1 MVAPSGRGCYVSSL
15 RARPMSQTKLSQ
27 PYEPNPLLRAI
38 YNRLFESIDVDES
51 WIDVVQRCAQEGV
64 VVHVLQ
70 TLNFVEFLVLDHV
83 TRLHGLPR
91 IRFVNDLGLWVLN
104 PMGKGWL
111 NALWPKR
118 RPSPSEELRAAL
130 DHGGSAA
137 LFLKRRANVVNVATS
152 GALVRST
159 EPKEGDQLVRTLF
172 EFQRQSGR
180 PIILLPTVFVW
191 TQHPARD
198 ELKARDLLIGPP
210 EAPSATWTIARLLS
224 DPRRVRLRG
233 AEPLSLVEFLRINA
247 QLPEQALIRRLVY
260 SMMRRLGKERRG
272 FIGPT
277 VRAPDRIRD
286 DIIRSPRMR
295 EIIEDL
301 AGGDAKMSDEL
312 RNRAV
317 GMMVQLQ
324 ARPEYITVRTLAK
337 FVELFI
343 HKTYAGIEMTKG
355 DADRLRRAARDGTL
369 ILLPSHKSHV
379 DYMVV
384 SYQFNQMG
392 LPTPMIAAGD
402 NLDFFPMG
410 PLARQS
416 GAFFIRRSFK
426 GDRLYAAVVD
436 AYVRRMIRDG
446 FPIEVFLEGGRSRTG
461 KLLEP
466 KLGLLSMIVDATLAE
481 PQRRTYFVPISIGYE
496 RIVETDSYGR
506 EMTGGE
512 KHKENAAGLLR
523 TRRIFKYRYGR
534 INMQVGEVVTLNQWS
549 ENFNQTP
556 GEPLKPSKRRALV
569 TRLARHVM
577 DEINRVTAVTPGAL
591 TALVLLSHSHRGLS
605 HEIVIHRAAAL
616 LTLLNRIGVRIVE
629 ATATPA
635 GTLRPSAIR
644 EALQLFADGELL
656 EVYATG
662 ESDVAREQRRRGR
675 LQAGPGAFYVVP
687 DSKRLALDTSKNIII
702 HFLVPQALFA
712 LAWLAGANADDTVS
726 AVHDRFCELRQLFA
740 HEFRLGSKTDGDEAF
755 EHVLKDCS
763 ELGCLSREGDKLILG
778 APYNDLSALKWLM
791 LLAEI
796 LVNYLEG
803 YRVAAR
809 TLALATEQPLLVKD
823 FLKRALATGNR
834 MFFAGEV
841 LRRESVTKPILQN
854 ALVAFADQHLLDL
867 RGEKVTLTEAS
878 STQSAV
884 DALEARIVKYL
895 QGVRP

>member
-1 MVAPSGRGCYVSSL
+1 
-15 RARPMSQTKLSQ
+15 MSQTKLNQ
-27 PYEPNPLLRAI
+27 PYEPNPLLRAV

-51 WIDVVQRCAQEGV
+51 WVNSVQRLAQQGV

-83 TRLHGLPR
+83 TKLHGLPR
-91 IRFVNDLGLWVLN
+91 IHFVNDLGLWVLN
-104 PMGKGWL
+104 PMGKGWM

-118 RPSPSEELRAAL
+118 RPEPSEELRAAL
-130 DHGGSAA
+130 SLGESAA
-137 LFLKRRANVVNVATS
+137 LFLKRRANMVNVATS
-152 GALVRST
+152 GALIRST

-172 EFQRQSGR
+172 EFQRQADR
-180 PIILLPTVFVW
+180 PIILLPAVFVW

-198 ELKARDLLIGPP
+198 ELTARDLLIGPP
-210 EAPSATWTIARLLS
+210 EAPSASWTIARLLT

-233 AEPLSLVEFLRINA
+233 AEPLNLHDFLNTNA
-247 QLPEQALIRRLVY
+247 QLSDKALTRRLVY
-260 SMMRRLGKERRG
+260 SMMRRLGKERRA
-272 FIGPT
+272 FSGP
-277 VRAPDRIRD
+277 VVKAPERIRE
-286 DIIRSPRMR
+286 DIIRSPRVR
-295 EIIEDL
+295 EVMDDL
-301 AGGDAKMSDEL
+301 AGGDSKVADQL
-312 RNRAV
+312 RTRAV
-317 GMMVQLQ
+317 SMMLQLQ
-324 ARPEYITVRTLAK
+324 AKPEYITVRTLAK

-343 HKTYAGIEMTKG
+343 HKVYAGIEVNKD

-384 SYQFNQMG
+384 SYEFNKLG

-416 GAFFIRRSFK
+416 GAFFIRRSFR
-426 GDRLYAAVVD
+426 GDRLYAAIVS
-436 AYVRRMIRDG
+436 AYIRRMIRDG

-481 PQRRTYFVPISIGYE
+481 SQRNTYFVPISIGYE

-523 TRRIFKYRYGR
+523 SRRIFKYRYGR
-534 INMQVGEVVTLNQWS
+534 INMQVGEIVTLDKWS
-549 ENFNQTP
+549 DDSPSSQ
-556 GEPLKPSKRRALV
+556 GEPLKPAKRRALV

-605 HEIVIHRAAAL
+605 HEIVVHRAGAL
-616 LTLLNRIGVRIVE
+616 LTLLNRSGVRIVE

-656 EVYATG
+656 EIYATG
-662 ESDVAREQRRRGR
+662 ESDASRETKRRAR
-675 LQAGPGAFYVVP
+675 LQAGPGSFYVIP
-687 DSKRLALDTSKNIII
+687 DAKRLALDTSKNIII
-702 HFLVPQALFA
+702 HFFVSQALFA
-712 LAWLAGANADDTVS
+712 LAWLAGTNADNSVTE
-726 AVHDRFCELRQLFA
+726 VHDRFCELRQLFA
-740 HEFRLGSKTDGDEAF
+740 HEFRLGSKADGDQAF
-755 EHVLKDCS
+755 HQVLQQYI
-763 ELGCLSREGDKLILG
+763 ELGFLSRDAEKLALAG
-778 APYNDLSALKWLM
+778 PYSDISSVKWLV

-809 TLALATEQPLLVKD
+809 TVSLALEQSLPVKEY
-823 FLKRALATGNR
+823 LKRALATGNR
-834 MFFAGEV
+834 MFFAGEI
-841 LRRESVTKPILQN
+841 LRRESITKSILQN
-854 ALVAFADQHLLDL
+854 ALSAFADQNWVDL
-867 RGEKVTLTEAS
+867 HGEKVAVMD
-878 STQSAV
+878 SAAARAAIGV
-884 DALEARIVKYL
+884 LEARIAQFL

>member
-1 MVAPSGRGCYVSSL
+1 
-15 RARPMSQTKLSQ
+15 MSQTKLNQ
-27 PYEPNPLLRAI
+27 PYEPNPLLRAL
-38 YNRLFESIDVDES
+38 YDRLFESIDVDDS
-51 WIDVVQRCAQEGV
+51 WIDSVQQLSQQGV

-111 NALWPKR
+111 NALWPQR
-118 RPSPSEELRAAL
+118 RPSPSDELRAAL
-130 DHGGSAA
+130 NLGGSAA

-152 GALVRST
+152 GALVRNT
-159 EPKEGDQLVRTLF
+159 EPKEGDQLVRTLL

-180 PIILLPTVFVW
+180 PIILLPALFVW
-191 TQHPARD
+191 TQHPSRD
-198 ELKARDLLIGPP
+198 ELRARDLLIGTP
-210 EAPSATWTIARLLS
+210 EAPSATWTIARLIS

-233 AEPLSLVEFLRINA
+233 GEPLNLIDFLRSN
-247 QLPEQALIRRLVY
+247 QQMSEQALTRRLVY

-277 VRAPDRIRD
+277 VKAPERIRE

-301 AGGDAKMSDEL
+301 AGGDAKLSGEL

-317 GMMVQLQ
+317 TMMIQLQ
-324 ARPEYITVRTLAK
+324 ARPEYITIRTLAK
-337 FVELFI
+337 LVELFL
-343 HKTYAGIEMTKG
+343 HRTYAGIEMNKG
-355 DADRLRRAARDGTL
+355 DTERLRRAARDGTL

-379 DYMVV
+379 NYMVV

-426 GDRLYAAVVD
+426 GDRLYATVVD

-481 PQRRTYFVPISIGYE
+481 SQRRTYFVPISIGYE
-496 RIVETDSYGR
+496 RVVETDSYGR

-512 KHKENAAGLLR
+512 KNKENAAGLLR
-523 TRRIFKYRYGR
+523 SRRIFKYRYGR
-534 INMQVGEVVTLNQWS
+534 INMQVGEIVTLDRWIDEAPQ
-549 ENFNQTP
+549 
-556 GEPLKPSKRRALV
+556 EPAEPMKPAKRRALV

-577 DEINRVTAVTPGAL
+577 DEINRVTAVTPGTL
-591 TALVLLSHSHRGLS
+591 TALVLLSHSQRGLS
-605 HEIVIHRAAAL
+605 HESVVHRASAL
-616 LTLLNRIGVRIVE
+616 LALLSRAGVRVVE

-635 GTLRPSAIR
+635 GSLRPSAIR

-656 EVYATG
+656 EIHATG
-662 ESDVAREQRRRGR
+662 ESDAARESRRRGQF
-675 LQAGPGAFYVVP
+675 QAGPGSFYVVP

-702 HFLVPQALFA
+702 HFLVPSALFA
-712 LAWLAGANADDTVS
+712 LAWLAGTKPDSTLG
-726 AVHDRFCELRQLFA
+726 AVRARFCQLSQLFA
-740 HEFRLGSKTDGDEAF
+740 HEFRLGSRSDDEQAF
-755 EHVLKDCS
+755 ERVLREFTD
-763 ELGCLSREGDKLILG
+763 LGLVTQDGERIALG
-778 APYNDLSALKWLM
+778 SPYNDLSAVQWMM
-791 LLAEI
+791 LLAQI

-803 YRVAAR
+803 YQVAAR
-809 TLALATEQPLLVKD
+809 TLSLAIEQPLAVKE
-823 FLKRALATGNR
+823 FLKRALTTGNR
-834 MFFAGEV
+834 MFFAGEI
-841 LRRESVTKPILQN
+841 LRRESVTKPILRN
-854 ALVAFADQHLLDL
+854 ALVAFADQHWVDL
-867 RGEKVTLTEAS
+867 HGERVAPTERAS
-878 STQSAV
+878 TRSSV
-884 DALEARIVKYL
+884 DALEAQIVQFL
-895 QGVRP
+895 HGARP

>member
-1 MVAPSGRGCYVSSL
+1 
-15 RARPMSQTKLSQ
+15 MSQAKLNQ

-38 YNRLFESIDVDES
+38 YDRLFESIDVDES
-51 WIDVVQRCAQEGV
+51 WIDAVQRLAQEGV

-83 TRLHGLPR
+83 TRMHGLPR
-91 IRFVNDLGLWVLN
+91 VRFVNDLGLWVLN

-118 RPSPSEELRAAL
+118 RPNPSDELRAAL
-130 DHGGSAA
+130 NLGGSAA

-152 GALVRST
+152 GAMVRST
-159 EPKEGDQLVRTLF
+159 EPKEGDQLVNTLL

-180 PIILLPTVFVW
+180 PIMLLPALFVW
-191 TQHPARD
+191 TQHPSRD

-233 AEPLSLVEFLRINA
+233 AEPLNLVEYLRANSH
-247 QLPEQALIRRLVY
+247 LPQKALARRLVY

-277 VRAPDRIRD
+277 VKAPERIRE

-301 AGGDAKMSDEL
+301 AGGDAKLANEL
-312 RNRAV
+312 RHRAL

-324 ARPEYITVRTLAK
+324 ARPEYITIRTLAK

-343 HKTYAGIEMTKG
+343 HRTYAGIEMTKG
-355 DADRLRRAARDGTL
+355 DAERLRRAARDGTL

-481 PQRRTYFVPISIGYE
+481 SQRHTYFVPISIGYE
-496 RIVETDSYGR
+496 RIVETESYGR

-534 INMQVGEVVTLNQWS
+534 INMQVGEIVTLDQWIDESPQSAS
-549 ENFNQTP
+549 EP
-556 GEPLKPSKRRALV
+556 MKPAKRRGLV

-605 HEIVIHRAAAL
+605 HEIVIHRAGAL
-616 LTLLNRIGVRIVE
+616 LTLMNRAGVRIVE

-644 EALQLFADGELL
+644 EALQLFADGELV
-656 EVYATG
+656 EIYATG
-662 ESDVAREQRRRGR
+662 ESDAARELRRRGQ
-675 LQAGPGAFYVVP
+675 LQAGPGSFYVVP

-712 LAWLAGANADDTVS
+712 LAWLAGSNTENTTF
-726 AVHDRFCELRQLFA
+726 AVRERFCQLRQLFA
-740 HEFRLGSKTDGDEAF
+740 HEFRLGSKSDGDRAF
-755 EHVLKDCS
+755 EQVL
-763 ELGCLSREGDKLILG
+763 REFTEFGSLVINGDKLALG
-778 APYNDLSALKWLM
+778 APYAELSAVKWLI

-809 TLALATEQPLLVKD
+809 TLAFAIEQPLAVKE

-834 MFFAGEV
+834 MFFAGEI

-854 ALVAFADQHLLDL
+854 ALVAFADQHWLDL
-867 RGEKVTLTEAS
+867 RGEKVALTENAA
-878 STQSAV
+878 TQSYV
-884 DALEARIVKYL
+884 NVMKSRIVQFL
-895 QGVRP
+895 QGVRT

>member
-1 MVAPSGRGCYVSSL
+1 
-15 RARPMSQTKLSQ
+15 MSQDKLAQ
-27 PYEPNPLLRAI
+27 PYEPNPLLKAI
-38 YNRLFESIDVDES
+38 FDRLFESIDVDES
-51 WIDVVQRCAQEGV
+51 WVGTVQRSAQQAI

-70 TLNFVEFLVLDHV
+70 TLNFVEFLVLDHI
-83 TRLHGLPR
+83 TKQHSLPR

-104 PMGKGWL
+104 PMGKGWA
-111 NALWPKR
+111 NALWPRR
-118 RPSPSEELRAAL
+118 RPKPSEELRATL
-130 DHGGSAA
+130 SIGGSAA
-137 LFLKRRANVVNVATS
+137 LFLKRRANVVDVATS

-159 EPKEGDQLVRTLF
+159 EPKEGDQLVQTLF
-172 EFQRQSGR
+172 EFQRQSER
-180 PIILLPTVFVW
+180 PIILIPAIFVW

-198 ELKARDLLIGPP
+198 GLTARDLLIGPP

-233 AEPLSLVEFLRINA
+233 AEPLNLDEFLRHNA
-247 QLPEQALIRRLVY
+247 QLPEKALTRRLVY
-260 SMMRRLGKERRG
+260 SIMRRLGKERRG
-272 FIGPT
+272 FSGPI
-277 VRAPDRIRD
+277 VKAPERIRE

-295 EIIEDL
+295 EIIDDL
-301 AGGDAKMSDEL
+301 AGGDAKQADDL
-312 RNRAV
+312 RARAV
-317 GMMVQLQ
+317 SMMLQLQ
-324 ARPEYITVRTLAK
+324 AKPEYITIRTLAK

-343 HKTYAGIEMTKG
+343 HKIYAGIEVTKG
-355 DADRLRRAARDGTL
+355 DVERLRLAARDGTL

-481 PQRRTYFVPISIGYE
+481 SQRRTYFVPISIGYE

-512 KHKENAAGLLR
+512 KRKENAAGLLR
-523 TRRIFKYRYGR
+523 SRRIFKYRYGR
-534 INMQVGEVVTLNQWS
+534 INLQVGEIVTLDKW
-549 ENFNQTP
+549 TDDAGLAD
-556 GEPLKPSKRRALV
+556 GESLKPAKRRALV
-569 TRLARHVM
+569 ARLARHVM
-577 DEINRVTAVTPGAL
+577 DEINHVTAVTPGAL

-605 HEIVIHRAAAL
+605 HEIVVHRAGAL
-616 LTLLNRIGVRIVE
+616 LTLLQHSGVRTVE

-656 EVYATG
+656 EIYATG
-662 ESDVAREQRRRGR
+662 ESDAAREQRRRGR
-675 LQAGPGAFYVVP
+675 LQAGPGSFYVVP
-687 DSKRLALDTSKNIII
+687 DPKRLALDTSKNIII
-702 HFLVPQALFA
+702 HFFVPQALFA
-712 LAWLAGANADDTVS
+712 LAWLAGTTTDNS
-726 AVHDRFCELRQLFA
+726 IEAVHNRFCDLRLLFT
-740 HEFRLGSKTDGDEAF
+740 HEFRLGTKADGDQSFQRLLQEC
-755 EHVLKDCS
+755 L
-763 ELGCLSREGDKLILG
+763 ELGFLTREGENLTLG
-778 APYNDLSALKWLM
+778 APYGEVPAVKWLM

-809 TLALATEQPLLVKD
+809 ALTLALEQSLPMKE
-823 FLKRALATGNR
+823 FLKRALVTGNR
-834 MFFAGEV
+834 MFFAGEI
-841 LRRESVTKPILQN
+841 LRRESVTKSILRN
-854 ALVAFADQHLLDL
+854 ALAAFADQHWVSLHGD
-867 RGEKVTLTEAS
+867 KVSVTDNTAS
-878 STQSAV
+878 QTAI
-884 DALEARIVKYL
+884 DGLEARIVLFL
-895 QGVRP
+895 QGVRT